1 MIDFQITDW
10 LTFEALFYRLSSIPG
25 TLTRENACTTFC
37 NLHGVPDG
45 ILYSLATLS
54 ILLAS
59 SWSKIRSVSLSF
71 MLMHS
76 VATLF
81 FFSFF
86 FRILELLA
94 DSC

>member
-1 MIDFQITDW
+1 
-10 LTFEALFYRLSSIPG
+10 
-25 TLTRENACTTFC
+25 
-37 NLHGVPDG
+37 
-45 ILYSLATLS
+45 
-54 ILLAS
+54 
-59 SWSKIRSVSLSF
+59 